1 MGWQPPC
8 CCKATWMEGVHADDS
23 SESITLI
30 DETGAERRYH
40 LHDAF
45 DVDDVA
51 YYLVEAADDP
61 SQVLLLRESSGG
73 LETVDGEEF
82 KRVITALEKDEIE

>member
-1 MGWQPPC
+1 
-8 CCKATWMEGVHADDS
+8 VS
-23 SESITLI
+23 RI
-30 DETGAERRYH
+30 DEAGVERRFQ

-45 DVDDVA
+45 DIADVH

-61 SQVLLLRESSGG
+61 SQVLLLREGDGG

-82 KRVITALEKDEIE
+82 KQVMAALEEDKVE

>member
-1 MGWQPPC
+1 MGDEPQ
-8 CCKATWMEGVHADDS
+8 T
-23 SESITLI
+23 ITLI
-30 DETGAERRYH
+30 DESGIERRFQ

-45 DVDDVA
+45 DIAEVH

-61 SQVLLLRESSGG
+61 SQVLLLREGPGG

-82 KRVITALEKDEIE
+82 KQVMTALEEDNVE

>member
-1 MGWQPPC
+1 M
-8 CCKATWMEGVHADDS
+8 ADDS
-23 SESITLI
+23 QTITLI
-30 DETGAERRYH
+30 DETGLERRFQ

-45 DVDDVA
+45 DVEEVH

-61 SQVLLLRESSGG
+61 SQVLLLREGAGG

-82 KRVITALEKDEIE
+82 ARVIGKLEGDEVE

>member
-1 MGWQPPC
+1 M
-8 CCKATWMEGVHADDS
+8 TADDS
-23 SESITLI
+23 TEPITLI
-30 DETGAERRYH
+30 DESGAERQYR

-45 DVDDVA
+45 DVEDVH
-51 YYLVEAADDP
+51 YYLVEAADDA
-61 SQVLLLRESSGG
+61 SQVLLLRESTGG